1 MSKVTATD
9 ADVKAMAAEYG
20 VPAEWAARY
29 LEAIRKEALPD
40 DTPRVN
46 RVRMD
51 CGFETVILEIEEDAH
66 GWLVSGV
73 GLYLTARGPVV
84 QNTSE
89 RHFPKERDARKFANG
104 WYTRYRQKGFV
115 RNPHTDT
122 V

>member
-1 MSKVTATD
+1 MAKITVTD
-9 ADVKAMAAEYG
+9 ADVQAMAKEYG
-20 VPAEWAARY
+20 LAPEWVANY

-40 DTPRVN
+40 DAPRVN

-51 CGFETVILEIEEDAH
+51 CGFETVIIEIEEDSY

-73 GLYLTARGPVV
+73 GLYLTDRGPVV
-84 QNTSE
+84 QNTCE
-89 RHFPKERDARKFANG
+89 RHFPKEHDARKFANG

>member
-1 MSKVTATD
+1 MSKITTAD
-9 ADVKAMAAEYG
+9 ADVKALADEYG

-29 LEAIRKEALPD
+29 LEAIRKEAMPD

-46 RVRMD
+46 RVRLD
-51 CGFETVILEIEEDAH
+51 CGFEAVIIEIEEDAH

-73 GLYLTARGPVV
+73 GLYLTERGPVV
-84 QNTSE
+84 QGTHE

-104 WYTRYRQKGFV
+104 WYTKYRRKGFR